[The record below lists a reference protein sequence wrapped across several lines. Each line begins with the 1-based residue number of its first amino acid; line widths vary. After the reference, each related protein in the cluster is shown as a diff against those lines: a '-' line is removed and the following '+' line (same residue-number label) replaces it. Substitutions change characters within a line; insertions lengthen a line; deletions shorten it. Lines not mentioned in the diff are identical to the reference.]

1 MSYTKDEEMIVLYD
15 QLLRAMCSTELADGD
30 TIKALNHRLKS
41 SGISYRV
48 WIMLTD
54 LIEYVNEHGT
64 DEWKKDNE

>member
-15 QLLRAMCSTELADGD
+15 QLIRAMCSIELADD
-30 TIKALNHRLKS
+30 ETIKALNHRLKS
-41 SGISYRV
+41 SGMSHRV